1 MQQPSI
7 VEFVAPQAREQGIQQ
22 GAQETTRKL
31 ILATLAFRLEP
42 EVVQTFKPVLDAID
56 DLQHLE
62 QLFNAAMQVETP
74 EDFTKALNENN
85 DRTYAII
92 LDIGSPTD

>member
-1 MQQPSI
+1 MNYCTGLLI
-7 VEFVAPQAREQGIQQ
+7 RGNHA
-22 GAQETTRKL
+22 TTINSRIRGTTSKF

-74 EDFTKALNENN
+74 EDFTKALDEN
-85 DRTYAII
+85 
-92 LDIGSPTD
+92 SE

>member
-1 MQQPSI
+1 MLIGGNHATTINSR
-7 VEFVAPQAREQGIQQ
+7 FVAPQAQEQGIQQ

-56 DLQHLE
+56 DLQRLE
-62 QLFNAAMQVETP
+62 QLFNAAMQVETRK
-74 EDFTKALNENN
+74 TSHKH
-85 DRTYAII
+85 
-92 LDIGSPTD
+92 

>member
-56 DLQHLE
+56 DLQRLE

-74 EDFTKALNENN
+74 DEFTQTLNENN
-85 DRTYAII
+85 E
-92 LDIGSPTD
+92 